1 MRKLVYVGYN
11 RKEDEAIETTSYEKM
26 MEYKNKGFVFRERL
40 DDIKEEKPMNERIKR
55 IMEMKKKK
63 IADALNWQGR
73 LFKSGLIFLKIFDI
87 IIV

>member
-63 IADALNWQGR
+63 IAEALN
-73 LFKSGLIFLKIFDI
+73 
-87 IIV
+87 

>member
-26 MEYKNKGFVFRERL
+26 MEYKNKGFVFKERL

-63 IADALNWQGR
+63 IAEALN
-73 LFKSGLIFLKIFDI
+73 
-87 IIV
+87 

>member
-11 RKEDEAIETTSYEKM
+11 KNIDKAVETCSYEKM

-55 IMEMKKKK
+55 IMEMKKK
-63 IADALNWQGR
+63 GMR
-73 LFKSGLIFLKIFDI
+73 
-87 IIV
+87 